1 MSHIANDQIIKM
13 PAPDPRYYF
22 NVRPL
27 SKSDMVVVREIW
39 SENVYEVY
47 DGDLTDTGIVVDI
60 GANIGAFSLFAAKL
74 GAKKVIAV
82 EPEPHNLEL
91 LRMNIADNKQHSDCE
106 FIVDERGVGGYIGTA
121 LMNDKHGDSSMVYE
135 HSSDANTPAGKE
147 EFTTTIRTTT
157 LDQLFKDHE
166 LEFVDVLKIDIEGRE
181 GELLLAASEST
192 MNLCRY
198 ITLEYDQHANDLGA
212 IVEKL
217 IQTHQLKAV
226 GAHGGMI
233 FAKRY

>member
-1 MSHIANDQIIKM
+1 MNDQLIKM

-39 SENVYEVY
+39 SENVYEVA
-47 DGDLTDTGIVVDI
+47 DGDFADTGIVVDI
-60 GANIGAFSLFAAKL
+60 GANIGAFTLFAAKM

-82 EPEPHNLEL
+82 EPEPHNIEL
-91 LRMNIADNKQHSDCE
+91 LRMNIAENKQHSDCE
-106 FIVDERGVGGYIGTA
+106 FIVDTHGIGDGKFDKAYI
-121 LMNDKHGDSSMVYE
+121 NDNHGDSNVEFADQHKDGRQQISMISLE
-135 HSSDANTPAGKE
+135 A
-147 EFTTTIRTTT
+147 
-157 LDQLFKDHE
+157 LFGMYG
-166 LEFVDVLKIDIEGRE
+166 LEYIDVLKIDVEGLE
-181 GELLLAASEST
+181 GNILLNTNKAT

-217 IQTHQLKAV
+217 IETHQIKAV

>member
-1 MSHIANDQIIKM
+1 MNDQLIKM

-47 DGDLTDTGIVVDI
+47 DGDLSDTGIVLDI
-60 GANIGAFSLFAAKL
+60 GANIGAFGLYAAKL
-74 GAKKVIAV
+74 GAKKIIFV

-106 FIVDERGVGGYIGTA
+106 FIVDDRAVYGKHTYQPLHAYMTNE
-121 LMNDKHGDSSMVYE
+121 HGDSRLLVDGNAR
-135 HSSDANTPAGKE
+135 SSERDDLQQVE
-147 EFTTTIRTTT
+147 YTT
-157 LDQLFKDHE
+157 LDDLFIEHN
-166 LEFVDVLKIDIEGRE
+166 LEYIDVLKVDIEGLE
-181 GELLLAASEST
+181 GDVLLGAQEST
-192 MNLCRY
+192 LKLCRY
-198 ITLEYDQHANDLGA
+198 ITLEYDQDANDLGA

-217 IQTHQLKAV
+217 IKTHQIKAV

-233 FAKRY
+233 FGKRY

>member
-1 MSHIANDQIIKM
+1 MDEQIIKM

-27 SKSDMVVVREIW
+27 SQSDMVVVREIW
-39 SENVYEVY
+39 SENVYEVF
-47 DGDLTDTGIVVDI
+47 DGDLADTGIVVDI
-60 GANIGAFSLFAAKL
+60 GANIGAFTLYAAKL

-82 EPEPHNLEL
+82 EPEPQNLEL
-91 LRMNIADNKQHSDCE
+91 LRMNIADNKAHSDCE
-106 FIVDERGVGGYIGTA
+106 FIVDQRGIGGYIGTA
-121 LMNDKHGDSSMVYE
+121 LINHKHGDSSIVYE
-135 HSSDANTPAGKE
+135 HSADANTPAGKE

-157 LDQLFKDHE
+157 LDGLFKDHS

-181 GELLLAASEST
+181 GELLLAASKAT
-192 MNLCRY
+192 LNLCRY

-217 IQTHQLKAV
+217 SETHQIKYV
-226 GAHGGMI
+226 GANGGML
-233 FAKRY
+233 FGKKY